1 MELLQRITLNRAVCK
16 GRPTIRNMRFTVGQ
30 LLELLAGGMTSTEIL
45 EDYPYLE
52 KEDIQVCLLY
62 ASKLANVKSIVP
74 ANAAA

>member
-1 MELLQRITLNRAVCK
+1 
-16 GRPTIRNMRFTVGQ
+16 MRFTVGQ